1 MARRQSGRTPAG
13 PAAAAARQAKDYHHP
28 VPGPAELLAVLRGR
42 GIPLTLA
49 ALAAELGLEGRP
61 PVAQLRR
68 RLEALRLSG
77 QLLVNRRGEYCL
89 SDKLDVVAG
98 TVASHRDGF
107 GFLTPDDGGSDV
119 FLPVQEMRAV
129 LDGDRVAVRVSR
141 GRGDRRAGT
150 VVEILTRSRESLV
163 GRYHREH
170 GLGWV
175 ADTGR
180 SPHRFL
186 VTDRDRHGAE
196 DGQLVK
202 LKILE
207 YPDHD
212 HEARGSVVE
221 VLGDP
226 DSPAVLTSA
235 AIEMFHI
242 PATWPT
248 EVGTAASRLGT
259 VVAERDKRGR
269 TDLRHLP
276 LVTIDGADARDFDD
290 AVYAEP
296 VAGGW
301 RLIVAIADVSHYV
314 APGGAIDAEAR
325 RRGTSVYF
333 PDRVVPMLPEV
344 LSNELCSLKSGV
356 DRLCMVCD
364 MQVDARGNVKGSTF
378 HRGVMHSHARL
389 TYGAV
394 DSWRRGVGDGDAR
407 VAGRAATSADIA
419 AGVAAG
425 GTAEVPARVRPVLEN
440 LYGVFACLYKARQRR
455 GALDL
460 DLPEI
465 RIRLDAEGA
474 IAGIAARPRND
485 AQRLIEE
492 CMIATNV
499 EAARYLAR
507 HKLTT
512 LYRVHAGPEGDK
524 LEELRQLFQGL
535 GIAVAETAGRQPREI
550 NRVLGLIR
558 DRPDFPMLATA
569 VLRSMKQAVYQPKNA
584 GHFGLALKAYA
595 HFTSPIRRYPDLLV
609 HRGIG
614 HLLDGGK
621 PAGFPVG
628 IAAAE
633 QLGITTS
640 MQERR
645 AEEATRHVEARCKC
659 LYMQEHVGESL
670 DGVVTGVTHFGLFV
684 MLRELLVDGLI
695 HVTSLPSDYYHLE
708 PGGRGLVGERTGRTF
723 RLGDDLRVTV
733 ARVNADDARIDL
745 ALDPGFLPRPS
756 QRTGARAQPQSG
768 KPPASRPKR
777 RRRQ

>member
-1 MARRQSGRTPAG
+1 MAKRRQSGRTPAG
-13 PAAAAARQAKDYHHP
+13 PPASAAIKVKDYRHP
-28 VPGPAELLAVLRGR
+28 VPGPAELPAILRGL
-42 GIPLTLA
+42 GIPQTLA
-49 ALAAELGLEGRP
+49 ALAAQLGLRGQP
-61 PVAQLRR
+61 QVAQLRR
-68 RLEALRLSG
+68 RLEALRLAG

-98 TVASHRDGF
+98 TVSSHRDGF
-107 GFLTPDDGGSDV
+107 GFLAADDGGSDI
-119 FLPVQEMRAV
+119 FLPVQEMRSV
-129 LDGDRVAVRVSR
+129 MDGDRVAVRVSR

-150 VVEILTRSRESLV
+150 VVEILVRSRESLV

-175 ADTGR
+175 ADSGR

-196 DGQLVK
+196 AGQLVK
-202 LKILE
+202 LQILE

-212 HEARGSVVE
+212 HEARGRVVE
-221 VLGDP
+221 VLGNP
-226 DSPAVLTSA
+226 DSPRVLTSA
-235 AIEMFHI
+235 AIEMFHL
-242 PATWPT
+242 PSVWPGN
-248 EVGTAASRLGT
+248 VQAAADRLGAE
-259 VVAERDKRGR
+259 VADRDKRGR
-269 TDLRHLP
+269 KDLRSLP

-296 VAGGW
+296 SAGGW

-314 APGGAIDAEAR
+314 TAGDAIDAEAR

-333 PDRVVPMLPEV
+333 PDRVVPMLPEE
-344 LSNELCSLKSGV
+344 LSNELCSLKPAV

-364 MQVDARGNVKGSTF
+364 MQVDARGTVSGSTF
-378 HRGVMHSHARL
+378 YRGVMHSHARL

-394 DSWRRGVGDGDAR
+394 DNWQRGEAVDDAPGD
-407 VAGRAATSADIA
+407 
-419 AGVAAG
+419 
-425 GTAEVPARVRPVLEN
+425 VPANVRPALAN
-440 LYGVFACLYKARQRR
+440 LYGVFASLQKARVRR

-465 RIRLDAEGA
+465 RIQLDAHGE
-474 IAGIAARPRND
+474 IAGISARQRND
-485 AQRLIEE
+485 AHRLIEE
-492 CMIATNV
+492 CMIAANV
-499 EAARYLAR
+499 EAARFLAR

-512 LYRVHAGPEGDK
+512 LYRVHAGPEGEK

-535 GIAVAETAGRQPREI
+535 GIAVSETAGRQPREI
-550 NRVLGLIR
+550 NRVLDRIR

-569 VLRSMKQAVYQPKNA
+569 VLRSMKQAVYQPKNT

-614 HLLDGGK
+614 YLVDGGK
-621 PAGFPVG
+621 PAAFPVD
-628 IAAAE
+628 IPTAE
-633 QLGITTS
+633 HLGTTTS

-659 LYMQEHVGESL
+659 LYMREHVGEVL

-684 MLRELLVDGLI
+684 MLRDLLVDGLV

-708 PGGRGLVGERTGRTF
+708 PGARGLVGERTGRTF

-733 ARVNADDARIDL
+733 VRVNADDARIDL
-745 ALDPGFLPRPS
+745 ALDPGSLSRAAGRNPRRGS
-756 QRTGARAQPQSG
+756 AG
-768 KPPASRPKR
+768 R
-777 RRRQ
+777 RNR